1 MINLVVRFAVSIMI
15 VSGLLYV
22 LPGIRT
28 TKFYCAIIAAMI
40 ITVINMLLSNFLVY
54 FSYPLTGLSFGL
66 FIVVLDAVILYAL
79 GAILK
84 RIRVDGFGWA
94 FVFGVML
101 SLMIYVVELVFRPGY
116 FEVV

>member
-1 MINLVVRFAVSIMI
+1 MINLVIRFAVSLVII
-15 VSGLLYV
+15 SGLLYV
-22 LPGIRT
+22 LPGIKT
-28 TKFYCAIIAAMI
+28 TKFYCAVIAATI
-40 ITVINMLLSNFLVY
+40 ITAMNMLLSNLLVY
-54 FSYPLTGLSFGL
+54 FSYPFTGLCFGL

-101 SLMIYVVELVFRPGY
+101 SLVIYVVELVFRPGY